1 MAIEKNWPQA
11 TKHSVEKVEKD
22 VKVLKERVD
31 KTEKDALKIT
41 ARLDKIQELASAAA
55 LVVAVKDIAEALNKK
70 PFLTEGEAIEIR
82 KGLTTLVNKLKGVG
96 LEPGQVAQKGANF
109 MAVPTIDEF
118 RALLADADAETNRIA
133 ARITDLMNSVV
144 PGLSEADANEIK
156 AGLQAEV
163 DKLKGVGVV
172 PTP

>member
-1 MAIEKNWPQA
+1 MATERDWPQA

-22 VKVLKERVD
+22 VKELQKRVD
-31 KTEKDALKIT
+31 KAEKDAVKIT
-41 ARLDKIQELASAAA
+41 ARLDKIQEVASAAA
-55 LVVAVKDIAEALNKK
+55 LVTAVRDIATSLNKK
-70 PFLTEGEAIEIR
+70 PFLTQGEAIEIR
-82 KGLTTLVNKLKGVG
+82 NGLAALVGKLQGVG
-96 LEPGQVAQKGANF
+96 LKPGQVARKGEIN

-133 ARITDLMNSVV
+133 QRITDLMNSVV
-144 PGLSEADANEIK
+144 PGLTEADANEIK

-172 PTP
+172 P